1 MFKNILSIIC
11 TVVAF
16 GMLWFVLSPGELVAQ
31 SAAEHKEV
39 LPWQTSRQVDL
50 PWDRSVKKP
59 VVTRAKCSGPYKVT
73 AASSN
78 VYFAN
83 ALKNRSD
90 NCVEI
95 QLKGSRNNQIAI
107 VEATLNTTSTVK
119 TKNPI
124 TLAIYSGAGGDT
136 NGDLCTSSQVAAA
149 KGKRAAS
156 FVSCT
161 LPLRFKTVSVFRA
174 VATPRDSVA
183 RTSDFFLRLSVRV
196 QSGNVIN
203 LAAQ

>member
-1 MFKNILSIIC
+1 MY
-11 TVVAF
+11 
-16 GMLWFVLSPGELVAQ
+16 WFVLSPNELVAQ
-31 SAAEHKEV
+31 SAAQHKET
-39 LPWQTSRQVDL
+39 LPWQAGPQSKL
-50 PWDRSVKKP
+50 PWEKSIKKQ
-59 VVTRAKCSGPYKVT
+59 TAARAKCSGPYKVT

-107 VEATLNTTSTVK
+107 IEATLNATSTAK
-119 TKNPI
+119 TKKPI
-124 TLAIYSGAGGDT
+124 TLAIYSGAGGGA
-136 NGDLCTSSQVAAA
+136 NGELCTSSQVVAS
-149 KGKRAAS
+149 KGSKAAS

-161 LPLRFKTVSVFRA
+161 LPLRFKSVSVFRA
-174 VATPRDSVA
+174 VATPRNSVVG
-183 RTSDFFLRLSVRV
+183 THDFFLRLSVRI
-196 QSGNVIN
+196 QPGNVIN